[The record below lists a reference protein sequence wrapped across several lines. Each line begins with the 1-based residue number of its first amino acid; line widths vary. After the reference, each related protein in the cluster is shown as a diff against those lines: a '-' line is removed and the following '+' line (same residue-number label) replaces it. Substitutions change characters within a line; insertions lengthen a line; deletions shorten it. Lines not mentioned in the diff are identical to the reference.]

1 LWQNPADQE
10 GERLVMQSPLVLE
23 CLAMGYR
30 DPSDNIGERVGLIA
44 VPDLESLDSL
54 EKHEG
59 NPLSDEDIG
68 KMVREDIRTCLDG
81 LAEYKRPRRIEMR
94 FNEFEKTT
102 TQKVKRYLYAIDT
115 TAE

>member
-1 LWQNPADQE
+1 
-10 GERLVMQSPLVLE
+10 MQSPLVLE

-30 DPSDNIGERVGLIA
+30 DSTDSSGERVGLIA
-44 VPDLESLDSL
+44 VPNLEALDLL

-59 NPLSDEDIG
+59 NPLSDEDID
-68 KMVREDIRTCLDG
+68 KMVREEIRTCLDG
-81 LAEYKRPRRIEMR
+81 LTEYKRPRRIEIR

-102 TQKVKRYLYAIDT
+102 TQKIKRYLYAIDT